1 MSLKINTC
9 ENLWSNF
16 SANLIVVALLEQNQF
31 EWPNL
36 SIYFNFLCAVPR
48 GDVTKKTR
56 FLMSHLLSFQHGW
69 YIPHAAGN
77 DVCQVTGMVVY
88 PSYWRNWCSSGCR
101 NGGISLMLKEL
112 MFIRLTSLK
121 SAGIVDYVINS
132 YMSNAT
138 ACLAPPGKDS
148 SVNDIHAYDIRDFG
162 GIFLILLCGQQ
173 SILWHIEV
181 HNFWW
186 FVLIRSSKYLHSQFN

>member
-69 YIPHAAGN
+69 YIPHAEGS
-77 DVCQVTGMVVY
+77 DVHQVNVSEECGYRGLCDQLVHEQRDSLPGTSWEGLERQRHSCLRHPGLWGDLLNSARWSAVHTVA
-88 PSYWRNWCSSGCR
+88 YWSSQ
-101 NGGISLMLKEL
+101 
-112 MFIRLTSLK
+112 
-121 SAGIVDYVINS
+121 
-132 YMSNAT
+132 
-138 ACLAPPGKDS
+138 
-148 SVNDIHAYDIRDFG
+148 
-162 GIFLILLCGQQ
+162 FLIICFDP
-173 SILWHIEV
+173 IL
-181 HNFWW
+181 
-186 FVLIRSSKYLHSQFN
+186 